1 MTEYRPPNPEPA
13 MSGIKNGAVPRRLA
27 LGAQGNYLI
36 MMNALPD
43 TLALIGNTPLVLLK
57 GPSAA
62 TGCEIYGKCEF
73 VNPGAS
79 VKDRAA
85 LYIVRDAEKQG
96 LIKPGG
102 TIVEGT
108 AGNTGIGL
116 ALVANA
122 LGYRTIIVMPE
133 TQSQEKK
140 DTLRALGAELVL
152 VPAAPYSNPGHFVH
166 TSRRISEET
175 ENAIWANQFDNIA
188 NRRAHI
194 ETTAEEIWAQMEGR
208 VDGFTCAAGTGG
220 TIAGV
225 GLGLKSKDENVTI
238 ALSDPHGAALY
249 NFYAHGELKAEGSSV
264 AEGIGQGRITANLD
278 GAPIDTQFRIS
289 DEDGVYWVE
298 RLLTDEGLCLGLS
311 SGINVAGAIALAKQ
325 LGPGKRIATILC
337 DTGFRYLSTI
347 YNPEWMRAKGLKP
360 MAWQMDNGA

>member
-1 MTEYRPPNPEPA
+1 MTVTN
-13 MSGIKNGAVPRRLA
+13 S
-27 LGAQGNYLI
+27 
-36 MMNALPD
+36 
-43 TLALIGNTPLVLLK
+43 TLDLIGNTPLVLLK
-57 GPSAA
+57 GPSAE

-73 VNPGAS
+73 ANPGAS

-85 LYIVRDAEKQG
+85 LYIVRDAEAQG
-96 LIKPGG
+96 ILKPGG
-102 TIVEGT
+102 VVVEGT

-116 ALVANA
+116 ALVCNA
-122 LGYRTIIVMPE
+122 LGYKTIIVMPE

-152 VPAAPYSNPGHFVH
+152 VPAAPYANPGHFVH
-166 TSRRISEET
+166 TSRRIAEET
-175 ENAIWANQFDNIA
+175 ENAVWANQFDNIA

-225 GLGLKSKDENVTI
+225 GLGLKAKDDAVTI

-249 NFYAHGELKAEGSSV
+249 NFYAHGELRAEGNSV
-264 AEGIGQGRITANLD
+264 AEGIGQGRVTANLD

-289 DEDGVYWVE
+289 DEEGLIWVR
-298 RLLTDEGLCLGLS
+298 RLLAEEGLCLGLS
-311 SGINVAGAIALAKQ
+311 SGINVAGAVALAKH
-325 LGPGKRIATILC
+325 LGPSKRIATILC
-337 DTGFRYLSTI
+337 DTGFRYLSTL
-347 YNPEWMRAKGLKP
+347 YNPEWMAAKGLPP
-360 MAWQMDNGA
+360 MPWQLDTPNAAA

>member
-1 MTEYRPPNPEPA
+1 MDMRA
-13 MSGIKNGAVPRRLA
+13 S
-27 LGAQGNYLI
+27 
-36 MMNALPD
+36 
-43 TLALIGNTPLVLLK
+43 TLDLIGNTPLVRLK
-57 GPSAA
+57 GPSEAV
-62 TGCEIYGKCEF
+62 GSDIFGKCEY

-85 LYIVRDAEKQG
+85 LYIVRDAEQQG
-96 LIKPGG
+96 QLKPGG

-122 LGYRTIIVMPE
+122 LGYKTIIVMPE

-140 DTLRALGAELVL
+140 DTLRALGAQLVL

-166 TSRRISEET
+166 TSRRLAEET
-175 ENAIWANQFDNIA
+175 ENAVWANQFDNIA

-194 ETTAEEIWAQMEGR
+194 ETTAEEIWAQMEGNI
-208 VDGFTCAAGTGG
+208 DGFVCAAGTGG

-225 GLGLKSKDENVTI
+225 GLGLKAKDDRVTI
-238 ALSDPHGAALY
+238 ALADPHGASLY
-249 NFYAHGELKAEGSSV
+249 NYYACGELSSEGSSV

-289 DEDGVYWVE
+289 DEEGLVWVE
-298 RLLTDEGLCLGLS
+298 RLLAEEGLCLGLS
-311 SGINVAGAIALAKQ
+311 SGINVAGAVALAKQ
-325 LGPGKRIATILC
+325 LGPGKRIVTILC
-337 DTGFRYLSTI
+337 DTGFRYLSTL
-347 YNPEWMRAKGLKP
+347 YNPAWMRSKNLPAMP
-360 MAWQMDNGA
+360 WQRES